1 MFYFNEAYFGKTKN
15 LLEIENLIQDLR
27 DKYGTGRDV
36 STLNIGFGEV
46 ESDPLW
52 KKIQNLFCD
61 EFGFT
66 SCYMTMTRTVSPNAW
81 TYPIS
86 FETSKANTALSDVVI
101 KKNGV
106 GIKYSKKVIAHFY
119 VCVSSAILFDD
130 RYTPGECLAV
140 ILHEVGH
147 NFQHLT
153 YNNLGPIQNG
163 LFNFYFILCLLSGII
178 RFDLLAVTDTG
189 FRTSILNF
197 VKRFRST
204 FPTLKEAMD
213 FGVNLLENIISILPL
228 SNVNAILAITN
239 YLRNGGNPVDL
250 VAGYADE
257 HAADRFVSYY
267 GYGAELTSALGKI
280 EVNPI
285 GSERIINQ
293 IPLLGSLYSFEK
305 VIFLAIVKLFDP
317 HPQFTARYNAVR
329 SELEYNLE
337 KSNIDRSAK
346 KAIQDQI
353 EKVDEAYRISM
364 EVTPEEGFG
373 ESMAKRALKLLS
385 FNPKGDILSWFYS
398 KGSDFSNNYER
409 LQKESYFFFGKD
421 QFDKYL

>member
-1 MFYFNEAYFGKTKN
+1 
-15 LLEIENLIQDLR
+15 
-27 DKYGTGRDV
+27 
-36 STLNIGFGEV
+36 
-46 ESDPLW
+46 
-52 KKIQNLFCD
+52 
-61 EFGFT
+61 
-66 SCYMTMTRTVSPNAW
+66 MTMTRTVSPNAW
-81 TYPIS
+81 TFPIS
-86 FETSKANTALSDVVI
+86 FETTKANTALRDIVI

-119 VCVSSAILFDD
+119 VCVSSAILFDN

-178 RFDLLAVTDTG
+178 RFDLLTVTDTE

-239 YLRNGGNPVDL
+239 YLRNGVNPVDL
-250 VAGYADE
+250 LTGYADE

-267 GYGAELTSALGKI
+267 GYGAELTSALGKF

-305 VIFLAIVKLFDP
+305 VIFFAIVKLFDP

-353 EKVDEAYRISM
+353 EKVDEAYRVSM

-385 FNPKGDILSWFYS
+385 LNPKGDILSWFYS
-398 KGSDFSNNYER
+398 KGSDFSDNYEK